1 MNSFNKALEFIKPDF
16 NSFLQNEIYI
26 PQLNMS
32 LRVNLFVVNGDAPS
46 IAKTFNIHQYNGHC
60 GCFNCLHPGEP
71 SGQSSRIYPYL
82 TDTGDLIE
90 TGTRTNRI
98 YLEQVKNALSTGHVY
113 EDVKGPCALSRYIP
127 CPERRIIDYMHCCII
142 GTGKFT
148 MELLLERVIYVSNPK
163 FYFRYVDDTFVIIN
177 NKNQAEKILE
187 FLNSCHPTIK
197 FTMEKEVNNEIN
209 FLDVKIKRELNGSIT
224 TSTYRKPT
232 FTGVM
237 LNWNSLTSIKY
248 KKGLIGCLLDRS
260 FKICSNNQQKI
271 IEMEELRELLIKN
284 NYPQQVIEK
293 EFEKFEKY
301 KMLNVDKIPNPNEKI
316 KYLSIPFIN
325 DKSEIIGRK
334 IQEAVNEHFTNI
346 NLRVAFKSPATLGSH
361 FPFKDKVIDP
371 SKLSM
376 VVYHLKCKNCKANY
390 IGQTKRICDVRM
402 KDHQTDKNSHVYEHH
417 NIPGHEIDFEN
428 VEILDRADTTRKL
441 EYKEMLYIR
450 KLKPTIN
457 KQTEGELFTLIIRN
471 IKLESSMERDIQ
483 KYLKKPTNK
492 NYKK

>member
-1 MNSFNKALEFIKPDF
+1 MGTKNMRLGDSQYEGNLNGLPWEHFEFLLR
-16 NSFLQNEIYI
+16 NCLQE
-26 PQLNMS
+26 
-32 LRVNLFVVNGDAPS
+32 S
-46 IAKTFNIHQYNGHC
+46 IFTFNNKLYKQIDGVSMGSRLGPIIANIFMDY
-60 GCFNCLHPGEP
+60 FECLHMDE
-71 SGQSSRIYPYL
+71 L
-82 TDTGDLIE
+82 TQLG
-90 TGTRTNRI
+90 
-98 YLEQVKNALSTGHVY
+98 VKLW
-113 EDVKGPCALSRYIP
+113 I
-127 CPERRIIDYMHCCII
+127 
-142 GTGKFT
+142 
-148 MELLLERVIYVSNPK
+148 
-163 FYFRYVDDTFVIIN
+163 RYVDDTFVIIN
-177 NKNQAEKILE
+177 NKNQADKILE
-187 FLNSCHPTIK
+187 FLNNCHPTIK
-197 FTMEKEVNNEIN
+197 FTMEKEINNEIN
-209 FLDVKIKRELNGSIT
+209 FLDVKIKREINGSIS

-284 NYPQQVIEK
+284 NYPQQVIDK

-334 IQEAVNEHFTNI
+334 IQEAVKEHFTNI

-376 VVYHLKCKNCKANY
+376 VVYHLKCKNCKADY

-428 VEILDRADTTRKL
+428 VEILDRADTIRKL

-450 KLKPTIN
+450 KYKPTIN

-471 IKLESSMERDIQ
+471 VKLESSIERDIQ
-483 KYLKKPTNK
+483 KYLKKPNNK
-492 NYKK
+492 NFKK